1 MKGMIMASI
10 KALKEL
16 VELDSINAIIYA
28 SELPEYEVIYD
39 YLGDRDDGEF
49 NIMSDFDDV
58 EDLKTFI
65 LLVIEDLEYNSVCGK
80 VNRFVNN
87 VVDVIFKKYL
97 VKQ

>member
-1 MKGMIMASI
+1 MASI